1 MRCNVT
7 EKKKRTYQSDTL
19 GLPPLRMV
27 LVHAENDRKNAALKT
42 TQESK
47 AITPRSEQEAV
58 LRIIEHLKK
67 QQ

>member
-1 MRCNVT
+1 VT

-27 LVHAENDRKNAALKT
+27 LVHAENDRKNAALKP

-47 AITPRSEQEAV
+47 TITPRSEQEAV